1 MRSLSF
7 ALVLMAYAIAMVMAA
22 PKPFLGGVFPQ
33 FDSSLQGVDN
43 VLHDGAQ
50 LIGLEPQQQYRQ
62 QGGPYY

>member
-1 MRSLSF
+1 MWSLTFS
-7 ALVLMAYAIAMVMAA
+7 LILMACTIAMVMAA

-33 FDSSLQGVDN
+33 FDSLLQGVDN

>member
-22 PKPFLGGVFPQ
+22 PKPFFNLLSPLDGLLGGI
-33 FDSSLQGVDN
+33 DSVA
-43 VLHDGAQ
+43 HAGAQ
-50 LIGLEPQQQYRQ
+50 VLGLEPQQQYRQ